1 MCNSI
6 FNHTNLI
13 IDVEIL
19 GELDNTISEQNE
31 ATSIAP
37 VTLTDTMAGKEILL
51 LAQRGT
57 ERTACLNNVHL

>member
-19 GELDNTISEQNE
+19 GELDNTISEQDE
-31 ATSIAP
+31 ATPIAP

-51 LAQRGT
+51 LAQRD
-57 ERTACLNNVHL
+57 R